1 MRDVISLH
9 PHSAVV
15 DGLTH
20 PLIHR
25 LSPAAADTAAVGR
38 ETCALRATFLPP
50 ERRRDML
57 PVPHDS
63 LDARTSGPR
72 VRLHVPHAAR

>member
-38 ETCALRATFLPP
+38 ETCALRTRLSRQKGDATCCPF
-50 ERRRDML
+50 
-57 PVPHDS
+57 HTT
-63 LDARTSGPR
+63 A
-72 VRLHVPHAAR
+72 